1 MERTDISAVIAILA
15 PTDAGLGEMIVT
27 SRRVPV
33 RIRQTL
39 NTEAGLSD
47 GLAVPLA
54 CFLFSEPIG
63 ASPFIAAFV
72 GGLVVR
78 VGFKKVNEHTV
89 EFSHHQGKLFDLF
102 VFFFF
107 GLLLGPL
114 VVEMNWPIALY
125 AILSLT
131 LIRILPVALSMVG
144 SGLNRNSVLFMGWFG
159 PRGLAS
165 IVLALVF
172 LEKEAHLPGQPV
184 IGVAVVVTVF
194 FSVVA
199 HGVSA
204 VPGIGWYSRRLEPL
218 PSDAPEFQAT
228 VVSPTRVLESTA

>member
-1 MERTDISAVIAILA
+1 LLVGLVI
-15 PTDAGLGEMIVT
+15 GLGGGWLMDLAKQRGWLAA
-27 SRRVPV
+27 SY
-33 RIRQTL
+33 QKLTL
-39 NTEAGLSD
+39 
-47 GLAVPLA
+47 LALPFM
-54 CFLFSEPIG
+54 CFLFSEPLG

-78 VGFKKVNEHTV
+78 ISFKTV
-89 EFSHHQGKLFDLF
+89 DEQTVDFSHNQGKLFDLV

-107 GLLLGPL
+107 GLLLGPTIL
-114 VVEMNWPIALY
+114 AMSWAVALY
-125 AILSLT
+125 AVLSLT
-131 LIRILPVALSMVG
+131 LIRMLPVALSLIG
-144 SGLNRNSVLFMGWFG
+144 TGLSRSSVLFLGWFG

-184 IGVAVVVTVF
+184 IAVAVVTTVL

-204 VPGIGWYSRRLEPL
+204 MPGIGWYHRQLKSVPA
-218 PSDAPEFQAT
+218 DAPEFQET
-228 VVSPTRVLESTA
+228 VVSPARVLDSPAGKG